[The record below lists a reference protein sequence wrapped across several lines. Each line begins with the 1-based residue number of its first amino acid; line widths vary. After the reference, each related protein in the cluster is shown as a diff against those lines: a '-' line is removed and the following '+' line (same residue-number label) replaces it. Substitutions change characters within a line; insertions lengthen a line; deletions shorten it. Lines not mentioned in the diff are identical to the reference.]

1 MSRDIKDNL
10 NAQYYETF
18 TQIIHKSKK
27 YEVKHLFEACSQHA
41 DHALEK
47 FKENPIIDFDTAE
60 KMASVFKELQKI
72 WSSLNDQVQRNF
84 KAAMYYF
91 AISEDDEHDFTSFTG
106 FDDDVEILNACLTY
120 AELDHM
126 LITLRR

>member
-1 MSRDIKDNL
+1 
-10 NAQYYETF
+10 
-18 TQIIHKSKK
+18 
-27 YEVKHLFEACSQHA
+27 
-41 DHALEK
+41 
-47 FKENPIIDFDTAE
+47 
-60 KMASVFKELQKI
+60 MASVFKELQKI